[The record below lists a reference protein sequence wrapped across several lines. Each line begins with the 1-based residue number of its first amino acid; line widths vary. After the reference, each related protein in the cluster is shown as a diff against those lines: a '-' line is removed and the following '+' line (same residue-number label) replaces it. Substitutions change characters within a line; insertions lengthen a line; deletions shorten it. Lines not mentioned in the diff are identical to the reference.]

1 MLSNSSITQEE
12 DKIDLL
18 MNKIAQLEKELS
30 ITKQDKSQLET
41 EYSDLNKITI
51 PLLQKQLTDTEKS
64 LENIIIDSIRLEN
77 ENNLLKAS
85 TNTSYISSLSKYFI
99 PEYQDEKDK
108 LILYQTNKIQ
118 FLTQI
123 LNDLK
128 TKHSTILDEKCKLE
142 ISFNE
147 QTQTKNQELTALK
160 DQIEKQKNT
169 INTLTKELKN
179 ISEMNNRLLNEIKSL
194 NTLTNNYLV
203 DIENYKK
210 QINYFKN
217 ENLSQYKQLTDT
229 LTRIKLIDTDYQNQT
244 NILEDYK
251 TKVSELDTK
260 TYIFNVVS
268 IGRIIENSSQIIFY
282 KEGKNRYLVNIKYMT
297 SSSKYNI
304 LDIESITQ
312 IEGEDSVVLF
322 KFKSDKNQQEEKFR
336 TKEVNKMLKVFEEF
350 HRKAIQHLD
359 IKKQK
364 KEDRMKDKQM
374 KKNVNDMFN
383 IFNN

>member
-1 MLSNSSITQEE
+1 MISNSSITQEE

-18 MNKIAQLEKELS
+18 MNKIAQLEKELV

-64 LENIIIDSIRLEN
+64 LESIIIDSIRLEN

-85 TNTSYISSLSKYFI
+85 TNTSYVSSLSKYFI
-99 PEYQDEKDK
+99 PEYQDDKDK

-123 LNDLK
+123 LRDLK
-128 TKHSTILDEKCKLE
+128 AKHSAVLDEKCKLE
-142 ISFNE
+142 ISFTE

-169 INTLTKELKN
+169 INSLTKELQR

-210 QINYFKN
+210 QIDYFKN

-268 IGRIIENSSQIIFY
+268 VGRIIENSSQIIFY
-282 KEGKNRYLVNIKYMT
+282 KEGKTRYLVNIKYMT

-304 LDIESITQ
+304 LDIEGITQ
-312 IEGEDSVVLF
+312 LEGEDGVVLF
-322 KFKSDKNQQEEKFR
+322 KFKPDKNQQEEKFR

-350 HRKAIQHLD
+350 RRKAIQHLD
-359 IKKQK
+359 VKKQK
-364 KEDRMKDKQM
+364 KEDRMKEKQM